1 MCLVGALLFVLC
13 GVMPASAARQGRSK
27 SNPDDGF
34 FSWVLSG
41 SFLNALSSNDDNEL
55 NTTRQTAP
63 PLGIRYTKKHPL
75 VIVGDWAFRPYAFI
89 NDHGEPDGFQ
99 IELMK
104 EIFNRMHVPYE
115 IRLMDWHQAKIE
127 VQTGRAQVMIDIQK
141 NDTKPGVVYG
151 KETLAEYKIGVMRR
165 KETLQ
170 LRSIQFLTPTDTVY
184 CYENDYA
191 ERWLSTHLHEMHRNG
206 RSCVIETVN
215 PYLTLGDLT
224 SGKIKYYIWGKYA
237 LRNLERLYD
246 TENDMEI
253 DDIDVPA
260 GKFRFYASDT
270 LLADELDAQFRRLV
284 ESGFYDTIHDRWLS
298 DSHNVNVGYTAID
311 IALIIFLLTLMVI
324 FIFIAVVTQRD
335 ISVSTLRHEF
345 SDLINNSENMSSC
358 QIWVIDVATQWVRN
372 MAGTFMPPRGLS
384 IADYEDL
391 IHPDDLHFAVGA
403 RHEVDEGKTVM
414 PVVRFRMRPYNS
426 KPGQWRNVAVHARI
440 ITNGR
445 GKVKCLYIC
454 VLDETQ
460 QMRETEK
467 LNRIINEYASIADI
481 SDLGIMYYDKNGNY
495 VRANN
500 TLLRFLSRG
509 RQGNPLN
516 YLRTNSLQQLLIAHC
531 GMLVEKGM
539 NVWMC
544 TRINIP
550 ELGIHAPVEMKIYGI
565 VGKSGENF
573 GYSIII
579 RNLSKIA
586 DIHTMAKD
594 GSLEY
599 SKELQSLQNLQNE
612 MQRMLHMGN
621 MFSFRW
627 RKGNDFIE
635 KSSDLFNFDT
645 KVPLGCHEEYLS
657 KEDGPHSTVMQ
668 LQDGRWLDVHYTPD
682 YDELGHHIGV
692 FGVAVDIT
700 PFKKVEQELREQ
712 TEKAQDSGR
721 QKTVFLANMTHE
733 LRTPLNAV
741 NGFADLLKLGV
752 ITPQEKEQYVGIMMH
767 SCTMLIA
774 MVDNILQLSMIDT
787 DGIKLHP
794 RQVDFSV
801 SFDISAKEMKR
812 FINKYETDVDLQTV
826 NPMEHLVL
834 TLDYD
839 RIMQVLEIFAGNASK
854 FTKTGYIRMG
864 YTYDDGWLTVYCEDT
879 GCGIPADKQEEI
891 FHRFVK
897 LNDFTQGT
905 GLGLSVAQA
914 IADAMN
920 ATISLKSEEGKG
932 STFSFKLKVERDEL

>member
-1 MCLVGALLFVLC
+1 MS
-13 GVMPASAARQGRSK
+13 ASAAHYESGKGGS
-27 SNPDDGF
+27 SDGF
-34 FSWVLSG
+34 FSRVLSG
-41 SFLNALSSNDDNEL
+41 SFLNALTNTDDDEMEDS
-55 NTTRQTAP
+55 RQTAP

-75 VIVGDWAFRPYAFI
+75 IIVGDWAFRPYSFI

-99 IELMK
+99 IELMR

-115 IRLMDWHQAKIE
+115 IHLMDWHQAKTE
-127 VQTGRAQVMIDIQK
+127 VQAGRAQVMIDIQK

-151 KETLAEYKIGVMRR
+151 KETLAEYKIGVMRL

-170 LRSIQFLTPTDTVY
+170 LRSIQFLMPTDTVY

-191 ERWLSTHLHEMHRNG
+191 ERWLRTHLRDMHRNG
-206 RSCVIETVN
+206 GSCVIKTIN
-215 PYLTLGDLT
+215 PYLTLGDIT
-224 SGKIKYYIWGKYA
+224 NGKIKYYIWGKYA

-246 TENDMEI
+246 TANDLEI

-270 LLADELDAQFRRLV
+270 LLAGELDAQFRRIV

-298 DSHNVNVGYTAID
+298 DTENVNPGYTAID
-311 IALIIFLLTLMVI
+311 IALIIFLLTLTVI
-324 FIFIAVVTQRD
+324 FIFVAVVTQRN

-345 SDLINNSENMSSC
+345 SAIIDNSEDISSC
-358 QIWVIDVATQWVRN
+358 QIWVINVATQWVRN
-372 MAGTFMPPRGLS
+372 LAGNFLPPKGLS
-384 IADYEDL
+384 VSDYETL
-391 IHPDDLHFAVGA
+391 IHPDDLHFAVSA
-403 RHEVDEGKTVM
+403 RHEVDEGCTDM
-414 PVVRFRMRPYNS
+414 PVVRFRMRPYSS
-426 KPGQWRNVAVHARI
+426 KVGQWRNVAVHARI
-440 ITNGR
+440 VTNGR
-445 GKVKCLYIC
+445 GKVKYLYIC

-467 LNRIINEYASIADI
+467 LNRIIGDFASITDI
-481 SDLGIMYYDKNGNY
+481 TDLGLLYYNAAGNF
-495 VRANN
+495 VRCNN
-500 TLLRFLSRG
+500 AMIRFLSKG
-509 RQGNPLN
+509 KIGTPLN

-531 GMLVEKGM
+531 GMLLEKGM

-544 TRINIP
+544 TRFNIP
-550 ELGIHAPVEMKIYGI
+550 ELGVHAPVEMKICGI
-565 VGKSGENF
+565 EGKDGENF

-579 RNLSKIA
+579 RNLSDIA
-586 DIHTMAKD
+586 EIHNTARD
-594 GSLEY
+594 NSVEY
-599 SKELQSLQNLQNE
+599 VKEQQSMQNMQNE

-621 MFSFRW
+621 MFTFRW
-627 RKGNDFIE
+627 QKGNDFIE

-645 KVPLGCHEEYLS
+645 KVPLGCNQEDLS
-657 KEDGPHSTVMQ
+657 KEDGPHNEVMQ
-668 LQDGRWLDVHYTPD
+668 LPDGRWLEVHYTPD
-682 YDELGHHIGV
+682 YDDLGRHIGV

-700 PFKKVEQELREQ
+700 AFKKVEQELREQ

-741 NGFADLLKLGV
+741 NGFADLLKLRV
-752 ITPQEKEQYVGIMMH
+752 STPQEKEQYVSIMMH

-787 DGIKLHP
+787 DGIRLHP

-801 SFDISAKEMKR
+801 SFEISTKEMRR
-812 FINKYETDVDLQTV
+812 FINTSESNVDLQMV

-854 FTKTGYIRMG
+854 FTKTGHIRLG
-864 YTYDDGWLTVYCEDT
+864 YTYEDGWLTVYCEDT
-879 GCGIPADKQEEI
+879 GCGIPADKQQEI

-897 LNDFTQGT
+897 LDDFMQGT

-932 STFSFKLKVERDEL
+932 STFSLKLKVDRDEL